1 MQWIWKQIVWP
12 VTEKDAKELQKMT
25 LFFDL
30 SVKDID
36 NVVVAAWW
44 KAFTMQ
50 QMVPATATAN
60 G

>member
-1 MQWIWKQIVWP
+1 
-12 VTEKDAKELQKMT
+12 VTEKDAKELQKMAS
-25 LFFDL
+25 FFDL

-50 QMVPATATAN
+50 QMVPGTATAN